1 MTGQRGEFVCAN
13 RSSDDDALPLKRTFA
28 FRHAR
33 FSSHPFVRHLTRRF
47 SPVCASSTL
56 RLRFERGRDVAIAL
70 ASNLA
75 RRLGITERRYTIF
88 CYVMERSLP
97 LSSRETKRLSLVSGS
112 QRHCRSPSILIP
124 HENTVES
131 VGKGTRSGTCR
142 D

>member
-1 MTGQRGEFVCAN
+1 MTGQRREFVCAN

-33 FSSHPFVRHLTRRF
+33 FSSHPFVPRLTRR
-47 SPVCASSTL
+47 SPS
-56 RLRFERGRDVAIAL
+56 RLRFVY
-70 ASNLA
+70 ASNEEKTLPLPSRLIG
-75 RRLGITERRYTIF
+75 RRLETGATIF
-88 CYVMERSLP
+88 CYVMERSLA

-131 VGKGTRSGTCR
+131 VGKGTRGGTCR

>member
-1 MTGQRGEFVCAN
+1 MTGQRREFVCAN

-33 FSSHPFVRHLTRRF
+33 FSSHPFVPHLTRR
-47 SPVCASSTL
+47 SPS
-56 RLRFERGRDVAIAL
+56 RLRFVYASNGGKDVAIAL
-70 ASNLA
+70 ASNRQEA
-75 RRLGITERRYTIF
+75 RNRGDDLLLL
-88 CYVMERSLP
+88 MERSLA

-131 VGKGTRSGTCR
+131 VGKGTRGGTCR

>member
-70 ASNLA
+70 ASNRQEA
-75 RRLGITERRYTIF
+75 RNHGATIHDLLL
-88 CYVMERSLP
+88 CNGTIP
-97 LSSRETKRLSLVSGS
+97 PPSSRETKRLSLVSGS